1 MRYCDVY
8 LHSSFKV
15 DFAPNGIM
23 KNASKLTP
31 TDRGGQSRRISHLPT
46 CFKCK
51 QIGHCMNEYL
61 NRQVDARVNFAE
73 EEDAN
78 EQLEDIGEPIYDE
91 YTEEASEEIALEE
104 GECLVIHK
112 ALATPRD
119 DSNEE

>member
-1 MRYCDVY
+1 MEDNLGALVTF
-8 LHSSFKV
+8 LL
-15 DFAPNGIM
+15 AL
-23 KNASKLTP
+23 NANK
-31 TDRGGQSRRISHLPT
+31 
-46 CFKCK
+46 
-51 QIGHCMNEYL
+51 IGHCMNEYL

-91 YTEEASEEIALEE
+91 YTEEASKEIALEE